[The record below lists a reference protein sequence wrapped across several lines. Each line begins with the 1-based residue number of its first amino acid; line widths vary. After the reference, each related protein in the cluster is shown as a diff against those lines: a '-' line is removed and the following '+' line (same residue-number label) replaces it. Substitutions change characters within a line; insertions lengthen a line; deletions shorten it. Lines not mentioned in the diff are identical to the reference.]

1 MTLLDLASDQDVFTD
16 AFNHLAAELEWLD
29 LMLTRAVLDL
39 RCAVPAAAPDPAV
52 HVSDGEVDRL
62 LARPPDGPGVD
73 TRALDER
80 IAALRARIDARVA
93 LAHASQVDL
102 PLPALADRLGLSAFE
117 RHALLLCLAPELD
130 RKYDRLYAYLQ
141 DDITRQRPSVDLVIG
156 VLVAGE
162 PERWR
167 ALRRFSAHA
176 PLRRSGLLEVVTD
189 PYSPSGSTALARMLR
204 VAPRFAAHLLGDDQ
218 LDDTLA
224 GVARRIEAPPSPAT
238 AGSDGEQA
246 RGLTALVDRH
256 LADPPTALIVHLHGS
271 DGTAPAEM
279 ARAVATRHGRRAVEL
294 DLAAVPGSA
303 ADLRDALHAA
313 LREGWLLGSPTVL
326 MAAGRLF
333 TGDEP
338 GSTLD
343 DALRRHPGV
352 VLAASEQPLP
362 AARRPRSV
370 PVHEVELPPPD
381 LRARRTAWTAILTGA
396 PALAHELAGRFR
408 LTPGQI
414 RAVAAD
420 VARVTQTALPT
431 RDDWYSACRR
441 ASGQGLAT
449 VAEKLTP
456 IHGWDDLVLDE
467 HSRGT
472 LLALRDQVV
481 HRERVLD
488 DWGLGTRIAGSRG
501 LSALFA
507 GPPGTGKTMAA
518 AVVAADLGLDLYRV
532 DLSRV
537 VSKYIG
543 ETEKNLSRIF
553 AEAHEANA
561 VLLFDEADALFGKR
575 TDVSDA
581 HDRYANI
588 EVSYLLQR
596 MEHYE
601 GITILASNLRHNM
614 DEAFLRRL
622 RFIVDFPFPEPAQ
635 RLLIWRAHLRAGA
648 PLAADLDLPL
658 LADRLAVSGGTIRNV
673 VLSASFLAAA
683 EDTAVGMDQLLRAAR
698 RELAKSDAVWRSDMF
713 PATGARGGDR

>member
-1 MTLLDLASDQDVFTD
+1 
-16 AFNHLAAELEWLD
+16 
-29 LMLTRAVLDL
+29 
-39 RCAVPAAAPDPAV
+39 
-52 HVSDGEVDRL
+52 
-62 LARPPDGPGVD
+62 
-73 TRALDER
+73 
-80 IAALRARIDARVA
+80 
-93 LAHASQVDL
+93 
-102 PLPALADRLGLSAFE
+102 
-117 RHALLLCLAPELD
+117 
-130 RKYDRLYAYLQ
+130 
-141 DDITRQRPSVDLVIG
+141 
-156 VLVAGE
+156 
-162 PERWR
+162 
-167 ALRRFSAHA
+167 
-176 PLRRSGLLEVVTD
+176 
-189 PYSPSGSTALARMLR
+189 
-204 VAPRFAAHLLGDDQ
+204 
-218 LDDTLA
+218 
-224 GVARRIEAPPSPAT
+224 
-238 AGSDGEQA
+238 
-246 RGLTALVDRH
+246 
-256 LADPPTALIVHLHGS
+256 
-271 DGTAPAEM
+271 
-279 ARAVATRHGRRAVEL
+279 
-294 DLAAVPGSA
+294 
-303 ADLRDALHAA
+303 
-313 LREGWLLGSPTVL
+313 
-326 MAAGRLF
+326 
-333 TGDEP
+333 
-338 GSTLD
+338 
-343 DALRRHPGV
+343 
-352 VLAASEQPLP
+352 
-362 AARRPRSV
+362 
-370 PVHEVELPPPD
+370 VHEVELPPPD

-622 RFIVDFPFPEPAQ
+622 RFIVDFPFPEPA
-635 RLLIWRAHLRAGA
+635 HLRAGA